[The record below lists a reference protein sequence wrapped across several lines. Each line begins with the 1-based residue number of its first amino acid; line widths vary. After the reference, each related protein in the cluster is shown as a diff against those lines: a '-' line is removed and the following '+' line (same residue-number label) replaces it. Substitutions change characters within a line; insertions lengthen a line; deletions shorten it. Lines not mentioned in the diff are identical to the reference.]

1 MTNYALEKHL
11 HQLEKQKI
19 RLGQQAKKLETL
31 YKAEN
36 NFGKSF
42 ERRTRRGLRTP
53 HPGESTFNKYYKS
66 VSKTINYGQR
76 LIHVLKSRM
85 RLRPHINKTRNA
97 LLRKYHVPRG
107 RSLFST
113 GMKGRVNKEKVTRS
127 IVKNAKKSIRKTGAE
142 YELLKEF
149 HPSIVK
155 GIMNRMN

>member
-11 HQLEKQKI
+11 HQLEKEMK
-19 RLGQQAKKLETL
+19 RLRRETTRL
-31 YKAEN
+31 KEISKAEKN
-36 NFGKSF
+36 YWKSF
-42 ERRTRRGLRTP
+42 QRQTRRGLRTP
-53 HPGESTFNKYYKS
+53 QPGESTFNKYYNSLSKS
-66 VSKTINYGQR
+66 LNNTRRVITTLES
-76 LIHVLKSRM
+76 LKS
-85 RLRPHINKTRNA
+85 LRPHINKTRNA